1 MKGFSDALR
10 VVYPNAEIQRCIIH
24 QIRNST
30 RYISY
35 KERKEFCKDLKEVY
49 TAVNEDAAL
58 SALADLDAKWGKTY
72 SIAINSWQNN

>member
-35 KERKEFCKDLKEVY
+35 RNRKEFCKDLKEVY

-58 SALADLDAKWGKTY
+58 SALADLDAKCGKTY
-72 SIAINSWQNN
+72 SITINSWQNN